1 MSMEIIPISSLSP
14 FTALPNG
21 GFKALVTL
29 LWPFSSATGQC
40 ALLLADPDARQR
52 HQKGQVRVRF
62 TGPSARQIA
71 TSGVG
76 IGDSVQ
82 VALVGAQWLTESDT
96 ALVKTPGKSVDGE
109 LIFQNR
115 LHMTVIRNGNELQ
128 TIDIDES
135 TQAASPKPSMLPP
148 STPIAKSKPRSS
160 FDAYGVAVYSSP
172 AFMKRL
178 RLSEGGTSYSPV
190 PVSEDD
196 DLDIVASR
204 KRRRVSYKNVSEWKF
219 DAREPSPEKEQ
230 DTSLEDVDAD
240 EEPVAEASIA
250 AENSN
255 GTDAQK
261 SQDEEMQDAEPT
273 EVAGQQIAQP
283 EDDAQNAE
291 QHGQESAGSASLV
304 ENAEKEM
311 VVSEANSNAEI
322 QPLNVKEPEEAEVE
336 MRGQQSAEFTKQQG
350 TAVEGEPQIAEA
362 DTTLEA
368 QASTRRMPPPT
379 LPHLNVLPTESEL
392 LEQMAR
398 NVDRP
403 TTPILQP
410 LLTEGLPLP
419 SPFPTSAQKIPS
431 PVFSNATT
439 MNEAAEAAATET
451 HTSSSEQQNIEV
463 PTLVKSVT
471 SSQDVAKTG
480 TSPENATEVTQEPSV
495 VPELQTQSTTR
506 KDAPLPEPAPPS
518 NNVEVDTESSATPAK
533 PRTIADTYDG
543 YAGET
548 QVVLSSDSEDEDD
561 DDDAAYF
568 DNAPA
573 VGSSPA
579 LAEAQINRRSR
590 ENRFDDENSAED
602 GSDADMDSSSDDSDS
617 DVASSV
623 YNSEQIVALQEES
636 DHEELVEEPDW
647 DLLQNKLDQEE
658 AAIRQSR
665 EDLTARG
672 GELTETAEDM
682 HRDEGDDAVMHDDNS
697 EMDDDMLA
705 RSDDDSDDDS
715 EGSGYFDRAVMPET
729 EENSSDESEVEMVDQ
744 SYHPSI
750 PERDMYSHPFGLDG
764 AQASTQM
771 RTALPS
777 QATSAEGSV
786 SGDETIAWR
795 DRDAAV
801 EALGQQAQPHQ
812 TAQVHQQPQP
822 PRNVPIPLSS
832 RLEVVELL
840 DDSESDEEEE
850 DDANPV
856 VPVQH
861 AKVIPE
867 PDAAQETI
875 NFLPSIEF
883 VNHLLNNKERDAH
896 LVQTGPAT
904 ASIRFEIRKISD
916 QASNQTTKWTKFNA
930 LKAICKI
937 GVNVTGAAETGNMFA
952 EGVKY
957 RLKEDEVLVSA
968 CWKIYNELSNEE
980 KYHME
985 QPPDMLECLAE
996 LEEKRDY
1003 CFEGFADFL
1012 KQFRQTYHHLAV
1024 ETRKE
1029 QPVQQA
1035 ALALLEVEPQVTQEV
1050 THEVAL
1056 PPTME
1061 HKDQQL
1067 SAVDEVVVP
1076 TAAVIEDNTVT
1087 PASPSKMATE
1097 ELAEAEQPQVEHDDQ
1112 PSMDAE
1118 VALAEAAQLE
1128 TYVLPPGP
1136 CPQSQSVY
1144 ENSESQSETAED
1156 EPEAMNV
1163 EEDRVEYVSED
1174 AGERE
1179 IDPALLEDQSESD
1192 SASYQG
1198 HEIDPALL
1206 QDEEYHHEIDPAIL
1220 ADGND
1225 SPSDGHLTPMQFDDA
1240 MSDAPEPD
1248 AFSLADDDEAGVQ
1261 SQRERDATMLDESM
1275 TDELPVSQNDEQSL
1289 TQMDEV
1295 PMKLEVQPSVETDP
1309 ELLGTMKTEGAQL
1322 EAPPV
1327 STPSPEEIQQIKDEI
1342 RPVSSSSFK
1351 TLSPSPGIQA
1361 SQSVAP
1367 SATPGNASQL
1377 LDQPIEE
1384 LDLSQVEPSWT
1395 SRFSQFSQ
1403 SRSSRAHTRS
1413 ETIPD
1418 SADEDATDLVAEG
1431 SEGSS
1436 RAASPEPMT
1445 QASPKST
1452 QKAANE
1458 NLVQPSQELGTAF
1471 SQFSKQAHGP
1481 SGLQSQLVTI
1491 DETPPPE
1498 EDEAAD
1504 EIRSQAGLDDE
1515 LLADYVQGPLKP
1527 AEISTPSKLPS
1538 IPSSTPR
1545 STKKPARPLT
1555 LFRGR
1560 KSVGSR
1566 LSIGGSEQQA
1576 GQDEVMQ
1583 DALSGNT
1590 TVPAATEVSGE
1601 GTIEGKKRITEEVA
1615 EVMTGIDTE
1624 GTTDLDMEGTTGGTA
1639 ESEKQ
1644 VQTDK
1649 DPGSLSDSPVTVK
1662 GQSQP
1667 AQPAQNAPVDTE
1679 AKKIVPTSTAPE
1691 PEVSVEQP
1699 QVSSE
1704 IVQATSNFQ
1713 LKPTLKPF
1721 AEVEASLFG
1730 TPIKNKAA
1738 APQEPQSAPSQPW
1751 RNTLTSK
1758 MSDVPLIGSWFTPRR
1773 TTVAQ
1778 KAVTEHRATTS
1789 STSLLEETPTK
1800 AAPAPLTKQIP
1811 RQRSI
1816 SPPPLQRYASQ
1827 GTSTSLSYFTPLAAL
1842 HQHLNQQSSLIDIVA
1857 VCTTSTTTAERAKSG
1872 PKDYYTTFRIVDQP
1886 LHEYSTASQTT
1897 PENDQIK
1904 DVRVE
1909 IFRPF
1914 KQSLPKAAPGDVVLL
1929 RGFVVRSRGHKNY
1942 LLSTAASGW
1951 CVWRYDRSPTA
1962 LDYDGQ
1968 AEEDDRPFWA
1978 RKGDTQKITEDGVK
1992 EEVTGP
1998 PVEIGDEER
2007 EKVVMVR
2014 SWWENVQKEKP
2025 SEEKKDE
2032 PDVIMID

>member
-1 MSMEIIPISSLSP
+1 MEIIPISSLSP

-109 LIFQNR
+109 LIFKNR

-128 TIDIDES
+128 TIDIDEP

-148 STPIAKSKPRSS
+148 STPVAKSKPRSS

-240 EEPVAEASIA
+240 EEPVAEASTV

-273 EVAGQQIAQP
+273 EAAGQQIAQP

-291 QHGQESAGSASLV
+291 QHGQESSGSASLV

-336 MRGQQSAEFTKQQG
+336 MRGQQSAEVTKQQG

-410 LLTEGLPLP
+410 LLTEDLPLP

-439 MNEAAEAAATET
+439 MDEAAEAAATET
-451 HTSSSEQQNIEV
+451 HTSSSEQQ
-463 PTLVKSVT
+463 
-471 SSQDVAKTG
+471 
-480 TSPENATEVTQEPSV
+480 
-495 VPELQTQSTTR
+495 
-506 KDAPLPEPAPPS
+506 
-518 NNVEVDTESSATPAK
+518 
-533 PRTIADTYDG
+533 TI
-543 YAGET
+543 
-548 QVVLSSDSEDEDD
+548 EDEDD

-579 LAEAQINRRSR
+579 LAEAQINGRSR

-658 AAIRQSR
+658 VAIRQSR

-744 SYHPSI
+744 SYQPSI

-764 AQASTQM
+764 AHASTQT

-786 SGDETIAWR
+786 AGDETIAWR

-822 PRNVPIPLSS
+822 PRNVPISLSS

-883 VNHLLNNKERDAH
+883 VNHLLNNKEKDAH

-937 GVNVTGAAETGNMFA
+937 GVSVTGAADTGNMFA

-1035 ALALLEVEPQVTQEV
+1035 APALLEVEPQVTQEV

-1128 TYVLPPGP
+1128 TDVLPPGP
-1136 CPQSQSVY
+1136 SPQSQSVY

-1192 SASYQG
+1192 SALYQG

-1225 SPSDGHLTPMQFDDA
+1225 SPSDGHPTPMQFDDA

-1289 TQMDEV
+1289 TQMDEI

-1413 ETIPD
+1413 DTIPD

-1471 SQFSKQAHGP
+1471 SQSSKQAPGP

-1504 EIRSQAGLDDE
+1504 EVRSQAGLDDE
-1515 LLADYVQGPLKP
+1515 LLADYVQGPSKP

-1560 KSVGSR
+1560 RSVGSR
-1566 LSIGGSEQQA
+1566 LSVGGSEQQA
-1576 GQDEVMQ
+1576 AEDEVMQ
-1583 DALSGNT
+1583 DALPGNS
-1590 TVPAATEVSGE
+1590 TVPGAAEVSGE
-1601 GTIEGKKRITEEVA
+1601 GTIEGENQITEEVA

-1624 GTTDLDMEGTTGGTA
+1624 GTTDLDMEGTTGGTT

-1649 DPGSLSDSPVTVK
+1649 DPGLLSDSPVTVE

-1667 AQPAQNAPVDTE
+1667 AQSVLTAPEGTE
-1679 AKKIVPTSTAPE
+1679 ATEIVPTSTASKPDA
-1691 PEVSVEQP
+1691 SVEQP

-1704 IVQATSNFQ
+1704 VVQATSNFQ

-1738 APQEPQSAPSQPW
+1738 APQEPQSAPSQTW

-1773 TTVAQ
+1773 TT
-1778 KAVTEHRATTS
+1778 
-1789 STSLLEETPTK
+1789 ETPTK
-1800 AAPAPLTKQIP
+1800 AAPAPLTKQIS

-1914 KQSLPKAAPGDVVLL
+1914 KQSLPKAAPGDVV
-1929 RGFVVRSRGHKNY
+1929 
-1942 LLSTAASGW
+1942 GW
-1951 CVWRYDRSPTA
+1951 CVWRYDQSPTA
-1962 LDYDGQ
+1962 LGYDGQ
-1968 AEEDDRPFWA
+1968 AEEDDRPVWA
-1978 RKGDTQKITEDGVK
+1978 RKGDTQIITEDGVK

-2014 SWWENVQKEKP
+2014 SWWENLQKEKT

-2032 PDVIMID
+2032 PDVIMIG